1 MSYLTY
7 QSKNKIM
14 LFIIYLVSVTYCIF
28 KMYRSYKKRGIDP
41 IYATPG
47 LETMAIIAMAPV
59 LMAVDVSMTW
69 IRVYKEAEESRIRR
83 NKIEFDFTDDKGEIF

>member
-1 MSYLTY
+1 
-7 QSKNKIM
+7 
-14 LFIIYLVSVTYCIF
+14 
-28 KMYRSYKKRGIDP
+28 MYRSYKKRGIDP